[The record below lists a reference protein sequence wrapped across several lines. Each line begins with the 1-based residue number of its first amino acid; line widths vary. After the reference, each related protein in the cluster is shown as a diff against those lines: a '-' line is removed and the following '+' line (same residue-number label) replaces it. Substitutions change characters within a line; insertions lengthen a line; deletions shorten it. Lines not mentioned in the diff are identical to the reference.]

1 MPSLKTASFRPATKP
16 WSSVDFKWGTDTL
29 KRMSLISKLSAR
41 LQNHPKRVVFA
52 EGHDPRII
60 QAARQFVTKK
70 LGVPILVGDRQ
81 RIKISAARLNISLE
95 GIRVV
100 EPERS
105 DELKSFA
112 EKIASIQ
119 RYGNTNLQGD
129 PTELA
134 KLNNYFACI
143 MVATGGA
150 DALISGATTHAASGL
165 RTILQV
171 MPRQAG
177 VETVSSMLI
186 LESEESKFGCDGVL
200 FLADCGVIPEPT
212 AEQLADIAVTTAAL
226 AGHLTNKLPK
236 VALLAYST
244 HAENARLA
252 SVKKVQAATKLAK
265 NRAREL
271 NIQADIDGEMQA
283 DAALNPFAAESKEVT
298 GSVAGKASVLIF
310 PDLNSGN
317 IASKMAQHIADIPA
331 YGQILTGVER
341 PCAEISRGA
350 SAHDI
355 FGTAVI
361 VAAQAVD
368 KSFLYPTLKDGP
380 AA

>member
-1 MPSLKTASFRPATKP
+1 
-16 WSSVDFKWGTDTL
+16 
-29 KRMSLISKLSAR
+29 MSLISRLSGR
-41 LQNHPKRVVFA
+41 LQNHPKRIVFP
-52 EGHDPRII
+52 EGADPRII
-60 QAARQFVTKK
+60 QAARQFANKK
-70 LGVPILVGDRQ
+70 LGIPILVGDRQ
-81 RIKISAARLNISLE
+81 RIKLTAARLNVKLDD
-95 GIRVV
+95 IRII

-112 EKIASIQ
+112 EKLESIQ
-119 RYGNTNLQGD
+119 RYGTTNLQGD
-129 PTELA
+129 PRELA
-134 KLNNYFACI
+134 LNPNYFACM

-165 RTILQV
+165 RTILQT

-177 VETVSSMLI
+177 VETVSSMQI
-186 LESEESKFGCDGVL
+186 LESEEARFGIEGVL

-226 AGHLTNKLPK
+226 AGHLTNTLPK
-236 VALLAYST
+236 VAMLAYST
-244 HAENARLA
+244 HAAHPRLS
-252 SVKKVQAATKLAK
+252 SVKKVQAATELARRK
-265 NRAREL
+265 AREL
-271 NIQADIDGEMQA
+271 DIACDIDGEMQA
-283 DAALNPFAAESKEVT
+283 DAALNPFAAEAKEVS
-298 GSVAGKASVLIF
+298 GSVAGKAGVLIF
-310 PDLNSGN
+310 PDLNAGN

-331 YGQILTGVER
+331 YGQILTGLDR
-341 PCAEISRGA
+341 PAAEISRGA

-368 KSFLYPTLKDGP
+368 KSYLYPTRKDGP

>member
-1 MPSLKTASFRPATKP
+1 
-16 WSSVDFKWGTDTL
+16 
-29 KRMSLISKLSAR
+29 MSLISRLSGR
-41 LQNHPKRVVFA
+41 LQNHPKRIVFP
-52 EGHDPRII
+52 EGADPRII
-60 QAARQFVTKK
+60 QAARQFANKK
-70 LGVPILVGDRQ
+70 LGIPILVGDRQ
-81 RIKISAARLNISLE
+81 RIKLTAARLNVKLDD
-95 GIRVV
+95 IRII

-112 EKIASIQ
+112 EKLESIQ
-119 RYGNTNLQGD
+119 RYGTTNLQGD
-129 PTELA
+129 PRELA
-134 KLNNYFACI
+134 LNPNYFACM

-165 RTILQV
+165 RTILQT

-177 VETVSSMLI
+177 VETVSSMQI
-186 LESEESKFGCDGVL
+186 LESEEARFGIEGVL

-226 AGHLTNKLPK
+226 AGHLTNTLPK
-236 VALLAYST
+236 VAMLAYST
-244 HAENARLA
+244 HAAHPRLS
-252 SVKKVQAATKLAK
+252 SVKKVQAATELARRK
-265 NRAREL
+265 AREL
-271 NIQADIDGEMQA
+271 GIACDIDGEMQA
-283 DAALNPFAAESKEVT
+283 DAALNPFAAEAKEVS
-298 GSVAGKASVLIF
+298 GSVAGKAGVLIF
-310 PDLNSGN
+310 PDLNAGN

-331 YGQILTGVER
+331 YGQILTGLDR
-341 PCAEISRGA
+341 PSAEISRGA

-368 KSFLYPTLKDGP
+368 KSYLYPTRKDGP

>member
-1 MPSLKTASFRPATKP
+1 
-16 WSSVDFKWGTDTL
+16 
-29 KRMSLISKLSAR
+29 MSLISRLSAR

-129 PTELA
+129 PAELA

-165 RTILQV
+165 RTILQI

-200 FLADCGVIPEPT
+200 FLADCGVIPDPT
-212 AEQLADIAVTTAAL
+212 IEQLADIAVTTAAL
-226 AGHLTNKLPK
+226 AGHLTNQLPK

-244 HAENARLA
+244 HSENARSA

-265 NRAREL
+265 LRAREL
-271 NIQADIDGEMQA
+271 NILADIDGEMQA

-298 GSVAGKASVLIF
+298 GSVAGKANVLIF

-317 IASKMAQHIADIPA
+317 IASKMAQHIANIPA
-331 YGQILTGVER
+331 YGQILTGIER

-355 FGTAVI
+355 FGAAVI

-368 KSFLYPTLKDGP
+368 KTFLYPNLKDDRT
-380 AA
+380 A